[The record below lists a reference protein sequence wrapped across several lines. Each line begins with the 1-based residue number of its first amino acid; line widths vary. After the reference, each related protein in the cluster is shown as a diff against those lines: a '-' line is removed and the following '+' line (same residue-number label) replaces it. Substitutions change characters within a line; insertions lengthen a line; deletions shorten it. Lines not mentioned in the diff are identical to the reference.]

1 MKVNIWVALIVLI
14 VGLWDLYYAYNR
26 YQEKKMT
33 KKDLKKNLA
42 KGAAESLAG
51 FGSNSKVGVVSFAI
65 LGIIF
70 TIGGIIMLFMH

>member
-26 YQEKKMT
+26 YQEKKIV
-33 KKDLKKNLA
+33 KNS
-42 KGAAESLAG
+42 KSKTVVKETVESLPG
-51 FGSNSKVGVVSFAI
+51 FGSNSKVGVISFAV

-70 TIGGIIMLFMH
+70 TIAGIIMLFMH